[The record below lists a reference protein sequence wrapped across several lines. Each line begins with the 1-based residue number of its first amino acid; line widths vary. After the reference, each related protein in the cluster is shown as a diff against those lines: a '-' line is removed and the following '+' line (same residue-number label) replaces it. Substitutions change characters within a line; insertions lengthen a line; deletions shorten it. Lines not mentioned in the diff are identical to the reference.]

1 MNIMF
6 FLKPKSDL
14 AFIYDYHTLRQA
26 LEIMEY
32 HKYSCVPIL
41 NKEGKYVGSITEG
54 DLLWSLK
61 ELDLFNIKEAESIS
75 IMKIKRRVDYQCV
88 TAESNMEDLIGRA
101 MEQNFVPVI
110 DDQGHFIGIITRRDI
125 IGYCYDRLKEC
136 GNYKEILKEIKNLG
150 LKGIKLHPDY
160 QDMYFDDIR
169 YEHIVDTA
177 SELGLITVVHAGA
190 DPKCPKDVHC
200 TPKMARKLLDDVKP
214 EKLVLAHMGG
224 NEMWDEVEKYLVGQ
238 NVYFDTGVILDRMP
252 EEQFLRMVHM
262 HGADRILFGTD
273 SPWADQKKFVTLFDQ
288 MPLTEE
294 EKMAVFSGNA
304 KKLLGI

>member
-41 NKEGKYVGSITEG
+41 NKEGKYVGSNTEG

-61 ELDLFNIKEAESIS
+61 EQDLFNIKEAESIR

-136 GNYKEILKEIKNLG
+136 GE
-150 LKGIKLHPDY
+150 
-160 QDMYFDDIR
+160 
-169 YEHIVDTA
+169 
-177 SELGLITVVHAGA
+177 
-190 DPKCPKDVHC
+190 
-200 TPKMARKLLDDVKP
+200 
-214 EKLVLAHMGG
+214 
-224 NEMWDEVEKYLVGQ
+224 
-238 NVYFDTGVILDRMP
+238 
-252 EEQFLRMVHM
+252 
-262 HGADRILFGTD
+262 
-273 SPWADQKKFVTLFDQ
+273 
-288 MPLTEE
+288 
-294 EKMAVFSGNA
+294 
-304 KKLLGI
+304 